1 MILDMI
7 FEGSNCFSMEFLY
20 LLENLRNPVLNVLMQ
35 FVTTFGEELLFMG
48 IAMLFL
54 WCVDKRRGYYLLTV
68 GFLGTQINQVL
79 KVLFRVPRPWV
90 KDPTFSI
97 VESARAEATGYSFP
111 SGHTQVAVGT
121 FGGIART
128 VSVKW
133 IRYASIALC
142 VLVPFSR
149 MYLGVHTLLDT
160 SVSVLIAL
168 ALVFGLDWL
177 FQKVYDHPDRMRMVM
192 VGMLAWSLAQPLFME
207 LFPFPH
213 TADVTLIFSAKKN
226 AYKML
231 GAVLGF
237 NLVYELDQRFLHY
250 EIDGSWLN
258 RTLRFVLGLAC
269 TLGVKELADLLF
281 GLLPGGYGS
290 LTGKA
295 LSYLVLAVFAGAVWP
310 LTFPYFKKLDQK
322 LEKFIKR

>member
-1 MILDMI
+1 
-7 FEGSNCFSMEFLY
+7 MEFLY
-20 LLENLRNPVLNVLMQ
+20 ILERLRNPVLNVVMQ
-35 FVTTFGEELLFMG
+35 FFTTFGEELLFMG

-54 WCVDKRRGYYLLTV
+54 WCIDKRRGYYLLTV
-68 GFLGTQINQVL
+68 GFLGTQINQIL
-79 KVLFRVPRPWV
+79 KVLFRIPRPWV
-90 KDPTFSI
+90 RDPGFTI

-128 VSVKW
+128 VSNRW
-133 IRYASIALC
+133 IRRIAIALC

-160 SVSVLIAL
+160 SVSTILAL
-168 ALVFGLDWL
+168 GLVFGLDWL
-177 FQKVYDHPDRMRMVM
+177 FKKVYDNPEQMRLVM
-192 VGMLAWSLAQPLFME
+192 MGMLVWSLLQLLFME
-207 LFPFPH
+207 LYPFPS
-213 TADVTLIFSAKKN
+213 TADVTLIFSAQKN

-237 NLVYELDQRFLHY
+237 NIVYEVDQRYLHY
-250 EIDGSWLN
+250 RLDGSLTA
-258 RTLRFVLGLAC
+258 RILRLVLGLAC
-269 TLGVKELADLLF
+269 TLGVKELADGLF
-281 GLLPGGYGS
+281 GLLPGSYGS

-310 LTFPYFKKLDQK
+310 ITFPFFNRLD
-322 LEKFIKR
+322 EKIRKIIRK